1 VRTQRSLVRTP
12 VHALCLRMRDDVP
25 LLGALRTS
33 AVIGAPLPRGD
44 TRCKRRTDRG
54 PGSDD
59 PPRRVSPFPGP
70 GCLSP
75 SRHAKELRE
84 GSDPSGPRAG
94 SLAHA
99 AHTFS
104 PEGERALDGHCK
116 VTVRS
121 PARRESRECRHLFD
135 SLDCPR
141 LGLTTQARHRARPA
155 RPSAGTVCPARIDAG
170 RSA

>member
-1 VRTQRSLVRTP
+1 
-12 VHALCLRMRDDVP
+12 M
-25 LLGALRTS
+25 
-33 AVIGAPLPRGD
+33 
-44 TRCKRRTDRG
+44 
-54 PGSDD
+54 
-59 PPRRVSPFPGP
+59 PFTATT
-70 GCLSP
+70 
-75 SRHAKELRE
+75 AKELRE

-104 PEGERALDGHCK
+104 REGKRALDGHCK

-141 LGLTTQARHRARPA
+141 LGLTTQARHRA
-155 RPSAGTVCPARIDAG
+155 
-170 RSA
+170 